1 MSPVAAPVDDLFDL
15 DVELVD
21 ETTEL
26 DVETKARCISTPS
39 CCRPHSF
46 RSIDMS

>member
-1 MSPVAAPVDDLFDL
+1 MSPVAAPVEDLFEL
-15 DVELVD
+15 DVELLD
-21 ETTEL
+21 EASDL
-26 DVETKARCISTPS
+26 DAETKLRCFSTPS